1 MKRMLIN
8 ATQQEEL
15 RVALV
20 DGQRLYDLDIELPG
34 REQKKAN
41 IYKGKITR
49 IEPSL
54 EAAFVDYGAE
64 RHGFLPLK
72 EIARSYFKDPSV
84 RGRLNIKDV
93 LSEGQEL
100 IVQIDKEERGQKGAA
115 LTTFIS
121 LAGCYVVLMPNN
133 PRAGG
138 ISRRIEGEER
148 DDLKA
153 ALRTLDIPKGM
164 GCIVRTAGVGR
175 EAEELQWDMGVLLN
189 IWDAIQKEAEARPA
203 PFLIHQESDVL
214 IRAVRDSLR
223 PDVGEIIID
232 KQEAFD
238 KVRNYLQL
246 IRPDFVNRVKMY
258 SDREFP
264 LFNRYQIESQ
274 IESAF
279 KREVQ
284 LPSGGSIV
292 IDPTEAL
299 ISIDINSARAT
310 KGSDIEETAL
320 NTNVE
325 AAQEVA
331 RQLRLRD
338 IGGLIVIDFIDMS
351 PVKNQREVER
361 VLSKALQQDRARVQ
375 IGRISRFGLLEMSR
389 QRLKPSL
396 GESSQETCPRCSG
409 VGRIRGIES
418 LALSIFRLIEEEATK
433 ESTSQVQAF
442 LPVDVATFLLNEKRK
457 IIAAIEKRR
466 RVKVVLV
473 PHPDLETPHFEILRL
488 REEDVT
494 HERSFELKIE
504 TGEDEDTSSSQAYAP
519 PATKAVSE
527 VPAVQ
532 TIQAPT
538 TAPVVKPKKDSK
550 PGLLKR
556 LFGSLFG
563 SDDKQS
569 EKKKTDSKS
578 DKGRNQRGGQN
589 QRRRRNQSNRKP
601 HSKRQD
607 NQGERSSSNRDNR
620 SGGGRR
626 NQQHDRQDSS
636 QRQES
641 SQRQDSSQRQESN
654 RSDSQQDSGRQDSG
668 RQQNRK
674 PRQEAPKVQREERVP
689 RGQRQEQQKEARA
702 QNRKIAEQA
711 QASDGNKQ
719 VSEKPSTSNRD
730 RMASQASIQV
740 SEKQVSSLK
749 DSTRKTAPAEDQ
761 QADANKAVDVVKT
774 NETAVTTP
782 KPTEQKSSAEAKPSG
797 QAEQASEANVEDKA
811 SESTADVKTPETNTA
826 TSKSEAEVK
835 PTVKTET
842 KQEAPAPDQS
852 NKSSEAKS
860 DDLGSSSATTESAKQ
875 DAIATKA
882 PETKPESTETKATA
896 KAPDADE
903 KTPSKPAEK
912 VASTATAGKAE
923 SPMAKPASIEAFTPM
938 SFSHKADVDL
948 SAPVSKKVDVEQK
961 SASNSPMAKA
971 SIASVENSESPS
983 ESKKTSTAD
992 DSSSK
997 DSESNDDKDKQ
1008 DSLF

>member
-72 EIARSYFKDPSV
+72 EISRSYFKDANV

-93 LSEGQEL
+93 VKEGQEL

-121 LAGCYVVLMPNN
+121 LAGSYVVLMPNN

-148 DDLKA
+148 EELKA

-175 EAEELQWDMGVLLN
+175 EAEELQWDMGVLLSL
-189 IWDAIQKEAEARPA
+189 WSAIQEQAESRPA

-223 PDVGEIIID
+223 PDVGEILID

-238 KVRNYLQL
+238 KVKDYLKVV
-246 IRPDFVNRVKMY
+246 RPDFVNRVKLY
-258 SDREFP
+258 TDREFP

-279 KREVQ
+279 QREVQ

-325 AAQEVA
+325 AAQEIA

-361 VLSKALQQDRARVQ
+361 VLNKALQQDRARVQ

-473 PHPDLETPHFEILRL
+473 PHPDFETPHFEIIRL

-494 HERSFELKIE
+494 EERSFELKIE
-504 TGEDEDTSSSQAYAP
+504 TGEEEESKSYTP
-519 PATKAVSE
+519 PASKSTVE

-532 TIQAPT
+532 AIQAPT
-538 TAPVVKPKKDSK
+538 QPAPVVKKKAAPKSDK
-550 PGLLKR
+550 PGLLSR
-556 LFGSLFG
+556 IFSALFGS
-563 SDDKQS
+563 S
-569 EKKKTDSKS
+569 DSKTKEQPKRKGKAKGS
-578 DKGRNQRGGQN
+578 YDKNARNRGNQN
-589 QRRRRNQSNRKP
+589 RRRRGSNQKTNRRNESNEQTGEKP
-601 HSKRQD
+601 KSDGQSS
-607 NQGERSSSNRDNR
+607 ERRSQR
-620 SGGGRR
+620 SG
-626 NQQHDRQDSS
+626 
-636 QRQES
+636 
-641 SQRQDSSQRQESN
+641 
-654 RSDSQQDSGRQDSG
+654 SGRG
-668 RQQNRK
+668 NQQNRRGQQQNRNESQQKESQK
-674 PRQEAPKVQREERVP
+674 PREPRVP
-689 RGQRQEQQKEARA
+689 RSERQPQQKQARDKNRQLAEKETPKQQNESRPQQRAENTDKASVVASAAVTPENQPVIEKTLNKVENISSEDSKPTRDKAEFKSKDVKSDEEKYQAAKQQVASNEQSSQVREQQESKDDSTITATPEVDDSPTATHTADATPAKEAA
-702 QNRKIAEQA
+702 DNNKSVDNKEPVKI
-711 QASDGNKQ
+711 
-719 VSEKPSTSNRD
+719 
-730 RMASQASIQV
+730 
-740 SEKQVSSLK
+740 EKQN
-749 DSTRKTAPAEDQ
+749 DDQ
-761 QADANKAVDVVKT
+761 NPSQPEP
-774 NETAVTTP
+774 ETAV
-782 KPTEQKSSAEAKPSG
+782 KVKAAIG
-797 QAEQASEANVEDKA
+797 YAN
-811 SESTADVKTPETNTA
+811 
-826 TSKSEAEVK
+826 
-835 PTVKTET
+835 
-842 KQEAPAPDQS
+842 
-852 NKSSEAKS
+852 
-860 DDLGSSSATTESAKQ
+860 
-875 DAIATKA
+875 
-882 PETKPESTETKATA
+882 
-896 KAPDADE
+896 
-903 KTPSKPAEK
+903 
-912 VASTATAGKAE
+912 
-923 SPMAKPASIEAFTPM
+923 SPMAKPDSIGELQPVEFTHQTQASLTSPIT
-938 SFSHKADVDL
+938 S
-948 SAPVSKKVDVEQK
+948 KVDSDARATSK
-961 SASNSPMAKA
+961 STSPMAKA
-971 SIASVENSESPS
+971 SIDSLSNETIKEQAPEAVTVAKVTETDSTDQPENEQVADTPDSQSTAETLAESEEKQVHSDN
-983 ESKKTSTAD
+983 ENATEQSKKD
-992 DSSSK
+992 D
-997 DSESNDDKDKQ
+997 DGHEEPGQKQ

>member
-148 DDLKA
+148 DELKA

-325 AAQEVA
+325 AAQEIA

-504 TGEDEDTSSSQAYAP
+504 TGEDEEASSSQAYAP
-519 PATKAVSE
+519 PATKAASE

-538 TAPVVKPKKDSK
+538 TAPVVKSKKDSK

-556 LFGSLFG
+556 LFSALFG
-563 SDDKQS
+563 SDDKKS
-569 EKKKTDSKS
+569 SKKKSGSKS

-601 HSKRQD
+601 HSKRHD
-607 NQGERSSSNRDNR
+607 NQGERSSNRDNR

-636 QRQES
+636 H
-641 SQRQDSSQRQESN
+641 RQDSS
-654 RSDSQQDSGRQDSG
+654 RSDNQQDNSRQDSG

-711 QASDGNKQ
+711 QGSDGNKQ
-719 VSEKPSTSNRD
+719 TSEKPSTSNRD

-740 SEKQVSSLK
+740 SAKQVSSLK
-749 DSTRKTAPAEDQ
+749 DSTRKTTPVESQ
-761 QADANKAVDVVKT
+761 QVEN
-774 NETAVTTP
+774 
-782 KPTEQKSSAEAKPSG
+782 KSSDAVQTPQAATDTKHTDSKQTESKAEPK
-797 QAEQASEANVEDKA
+797 Q
-811 SESTADVKTPETNTA
+811 
-826 TSKSEAEVK
+826 
-835 PTVKTET
+835 TET
-842 KQEAPAPDQS
+842 KQAT
-852 NKSSEAKS
+852 EAKAPVEAKASAQALDGSKQESHANTDESASVKASTEAETNHPEASVQPADKVEPKPAADSVQNVKRTES
-860 DDLGSSSATTESAKQ
+860 DTTVASSADSKDSVNQSTNDSKASENKTDSV
-875 DAIATKA
+875 DAQ
-882 PETKPESTETKATA
+882 ATA
-896 KAPDADE
+896 KE
-903 KTPSKPAEK
+903 NNTESKSATGSLDTT
-912 VASTATAGKAE
+912 VSTAAGKAE
-923 SPMAKPASIEAFTPM
+923 SPMAKPASIEEFTPM
-938 SFSHKADVDL
+938 SFSHKSNVDL
-948 SAPVSKKVDVEQK
+948 SAPVSKKVDIEQK
-961 SASNSPMAKA
+961 SASNSPMTKA
-971 SIASVENSESPS
+971 SIASVESSAAIVERDEESS
-983 ESKKTSTAD
+983 NDSK
-992 DSSSK
+992 
-997 DSESNDDKDKQ
+997 SNDDKDKE